1 MKITAPTPNSVLLTA
16 LRESKSAAT
25 QAEDAQDKRLK
36 NMQEGLQRLKEMP
49 SPQKMAKQQAQNK
62 VGALQRRLDALKM
75 MLLNATPEQAKA
87 LARQLKDIAGQMA
100 SAAKSAGSAST
111 PGQAVPSGAENL
123 AVAAETEAASA
134 ASAETRSGI
143 AVEAALSRE
152 KQEDGQAESARE
164 QITVSNAPQS
174 AGNEAEIDDAVLRGL
189 LLDAKKLLK
198 EVIDMLKP
206 KLASAGKE
214 AKDDLKE
221 AEKQLAE
228 MDQAMQQNQPPATT
242 ADSYGAGVGFSLSG
256 LAPTLSIGSG
266 PTISISV

>member
-1 MKITAPTPNSVLLTA
+1 MTS
-16 LRESKSAAT
+16 
-25 QAEDAQDKRLK
+25 
-36 NMQEGLQRLKEMP
+36 
-49 SPQKMAKQQAQNK
+49 
-62 VGALQRRLDALKM
+62 
-75 MLLNATPEQAKA
+75 
-87 LARQLKDIAGQMA
+87 
-100 SAAKSAGSAST
+100 
-111 PGQAVPSGAENL
+111 
-123 AVAAETEAASA
+123 
-134 ASAETRSGI
+134 RSQVFP
-143 AVEAALSRE
+143 AN
-152 KQEDGQAESARE
+152 GQAESARE

-206 KLASAGKE
+206 KLANAGKE

-228 MDQAMQQNQPPATT
+228 MDQAMQQNQPPVTT